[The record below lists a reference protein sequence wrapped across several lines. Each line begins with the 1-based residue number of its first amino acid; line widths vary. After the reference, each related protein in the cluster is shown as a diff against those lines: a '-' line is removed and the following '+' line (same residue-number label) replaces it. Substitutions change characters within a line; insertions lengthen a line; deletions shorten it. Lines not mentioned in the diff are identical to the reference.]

1 LNNDIKNII
10 EALIFASEEQIT
22 SKQIKDILNTFS
34 IKTDANKIEQAVET
48 LNKEYNESANAYEII
63 KVAGGY
69 QFATRKE
76 FGIYVGKL
84 FDEKARK
91 KLSQS
96 SIETLAIIAYK
107 QPITRSE
114 IEFIRGV
121 NVDYIV
127 NSLLER
133 DLISISGRAE
143 TPGRPILYGT
153 TEAFLKV
160 LGLNSLEDLP
170 KLKEINEI
178 LQNEKIEGITEA
190 DIDLFNSVN
199 QNFVPAKTEE
209 QGQAEINFDE
219 NGEIITQE
227 NSTESEIEVTSAD
240 VAELAEAMDINP
252 EIASQINIDDLEIKS
267 TIEIDKAIENL
278 KENIQELIQ
287 DNSENNND
295 AENTN
300 KDNEEDRS

>member
-1 LNNDIKNII
+1 MVNNDIKNII
-10 EALIFASEEQIT
+10 ESLIFASEEQIS
-22 SKQIKDILNTFS
+22 SKQIREILSSFS
-34 IKTDANKIEQAVET
+34 IKTDVNKIEQAVDK
-48 LNKEYNESANAYEII
+48 LNEEYNESGNSFEII
-63 KVAGGY
+63 KIAGGF

-76 FGIYVGKL
+76 YGVYVGKL
-84 FDEKARK
+84 FDEKQRK

-107 QPITRSE
+107 QPITRNE

-133 DLISISGRAE
+133 DLVCITGRAE

-153 TEAFLKV
+153 TDTFLKV
-160 LGLNSLEDLP
+160 LGLNSLIDLP

-199 QNFVPAKTEE
+199 QNFIPKTEE
-209 QGQAEINFDE
+209 QSETQQEINFDD
-219 NGEIITQE
+219 NGNPIALEE
-227 NSTESEIEVTSAD
+227 TESVSIEGTIEGNEIPAI
-240 VAELAEAMDINP
+240 DIN
-252 EIASQINIDDLEIKS
+252 EFDIKS
-267 TIEIDKAIENL
+267 TIEVDKNL
-278 KENIQELIQ
+278 
-287 DNSENNND
+287 
-295 AENTN
+295 
-300 KDNEEDRS
+300 EEDKETD

>member
-1 LNNDIKNII
+1 MVNNDIKNII
-10 EALIFASEEQIT
+10 ESLIFASEEQIT
-22 SKQIKDILNTFS
+22 AKQIREILSSFS
-34 IKTDANKIEQAVET
+34 IKTDVNKIDQIVNA
-48 LNKEYNESANAYEII
+48 LNEEYNTSASSFEII

-84 FDEKARK
+84 FDEKQRK

-96 SIETLAIIAYK
+96 SIETLAIVAYK

-133 DLISISGRAE
+133 DLVCITGRAE

-153 TEAFLKV
+153 TDTFLKI
-160 LGLNSLEDLP
+160 LGLNSISDLP

-199 QNFVPAKTEE
+199 QEFIPNKIEE
-209 QGQAEINFDE
+209 AGEKQEQIDFNEDE
-219 NGEIITQE
+219 NTAI
-227 NSTESEIEVTSAD
+227 ESSNDEVNTSD
-240 VAELAEAMDINP
+240 DLVEDPGTP
-252 EIASQINIDDLEIKS
+252 EIPDINIDELDIKS
-267 TIEIDKAIENL
+267 TIEIDKNL
-278 KENIQELIQ
+278 EKDKES
-287 DNSENNND
+287 D
-295 AENTN
+295 
-300 KDNEEDRS
+300 

>member
-1 LNNDIKNII
+1 LVNNDIKNII
-10 EALIFASEEQIT
+10 ESLIFASEEQIS
-22 SKQIKDILNTFS
+22 SKQIREILTSFS
-34 IKTDANKIEQAVET
+34 IKTDVNKIEQAVDK
-48 LNKEYNESANAYEII
+48 LNEEYNESGSSFEII
-63 KVAGGY
+63 KIAGGF

-76 FGIYVGKL
+76 YGVYVGKL
-84 FDEKARK
+84 FDEKQRK

-107 QPITRSE
+107 QPITRNE

-133 DLISISGRAE
+133 DLVCITGRAE

-153 TEAFLKV
+153 TDTFLKV
-160 LGLNSLEDLP
+160 LGLNSLADLP

-199 QNFVPAKTEE
+199 QNFIPKTDE
-209 QGQAEINFDE
+209 QPETQNETQQEINFDE
-219 NGEIITQE
+219 NGNAIVPEETE
-227 NSTESEIEVTSAD
+227 NVSIEGVIEENEMPD
-240 VAELAEAMDINP
+240 IDIN
-252 EIASQINIDDLEIKS
+252 ELEIKS
-267 TIEIDKAIENL
+267 TIELDKNL
-278 KENIQELIQ
+278 DEDKET
-287 DNSENNND
+287 D
-295 AENTN
+295 
-300 KDNEEDRS
+300 

>member
-1 LNNDIKNII
+1 MVNNDIKNII
-10 EALIFASEEQIT
+10 ESLIFASEEQI
-22 SKQIKDILNTFS
+22 SAKQIREILSSFS
-34 IKTDANKIEQAVET
+34 IKTDVNKIDQSVDA
-48 LNKEYNESANAYEII
+48 LNEEYNTSGNSFEII

-76 FGIYVGKL
+76 YGVYVGKL
-84 FDEKARK
+84 FDEKQRK

-133 DLISISGRAE
+133 DLICITGRAE

-153 TEAFLKV
+153 TDTFLKI
-160 LGLNSLEDLP
+160 LGLNSTGDLP

-199 QNFVPAKTEE
+199 QNFIPPNAEQTGEVQEE
-209 QGQAEINFDE
+209 IKFDE
-219 NGEIITQE
+219 DGNAIESGEELVID
-227 NSTESEIEVTSAD
+227 SEA
-240 VAELAEAMDINP
+240 P
-252 EIASQINIDDLEIKS
+252 EITSDEILEINIDELEIRS
-267 TIEIDKAIENL
+267 TIEIDKNL
-278 KENIQELIQ
+278 
-287 DNSENNND
+287 
-295 AENTN
+295 
-300 KDNEEDRS
+300 EEDKESD

>member
-1 LNNDIKNII
+1 MVNNDIKNII
-10 EALIFASEEQIT
+10 ESLIFASEEQI
-22 SKQIKDILNTFS
+22 SAKQIREILSSFS
-34 IKTDANKIEQAVET
+34 IKTDVNKIDQSVDA
-48 LNKEYNESANAYEII
+48 LNEEYNTSGNSYEII

-76 FGIYVGKL
+76 YGVYVGKL
-84 FDEKARK
+84 FDEKQRK

-133 DLISISGRAE
+133 DLICITGRAE
-143 TPGRPILYGT
+143 TPGRAILYGT
-153 TEAFLKV
+153 TDTFLKI
-160 LGLNSLEDLP
+160 LGLNSTGDLP

-199 QNFVPAKTEE
+199 QEFIPPNAEQSGEIQEE
-209 QGQAEINFDE
+209 MKFDE
-219 NGEIITQE
+219 DGNAIKNE
-227 NSTESEIEVTSAD
+227 NPAEGNDELVEDPDAPEMTSD
-240 VAELAEAMDINP
+240 DIP
-252 EIASQINIDDLEIKS
+252 EINIDELEIKS
-267 TIEIDKAIENL
+267 TIEIDKNLEND
-278 KENIQELIQ
+278 KES
-287 DNSENNND
+287 D
-295 AENTN
+295 
-300 KDNEEDRS
+300 

>member
-1 LNNDIKNII
+1 LVNNDIKNII
-10 EALIFASEEQIT
+10 ESLIFASEEQIT
-22 SKQIKDILNTFS
+22 AKQIREILSSFS
-34 IKTDANKIEQAVET
+34 IKTDVNKIDQTVNV
-48 LNKEYNESANAYEII
+48 LNEEYNNSASSFEII
-63 KVAGGY
+63 RVAGGY

-84 FDEKARK
+84 FDEKQRK

-96 SIETLAIIAYK
+96 SIETLAIVAYK

-133 DLISISGRAE
+133 DLVCITGRAE

-153 TEAFLKV
+153 TDTFLKI
-160 LGLNSLEDLP
+160 LGLNSVNDLP

-199 QNFVPAKTEE
+199 QNFIPNKPEE
-209 QGQAEINFDE
+209 EVEVQQEIKFDE
-219 NGEIITQE
+219 DGN
-227 NSTESEIEVTSAD
+227 EIEYENPIEGTD
-240 VAELAEAMDINP
+240 ELVEDSDAP
-252 EIASQINIDDLEIKS
+252 EITSDDIPEINIDALEIKS
-267 TIEIDKAIENL
+267 TIEIDKNLEND
-278 KENIQELIQ
+278 KES
-287 DNSENNND
+287 D
-295 AENTN
+295 
-300 KDNEEDRS
+300 

>member
-1 LNNDIKNII
+1 MVNNDIKNII
-10 EALIFASEEQIT
+10 ESLIFASEEQIT
-22 SKQIKDILNTFS
+22 SKQIREILSTFS
-34 IKTDANKIEQAVET
+34 IKTDVNKIEQAVEV
-48 LNKEYNESANAYEII
+48 LNEEYNTAGSSFEII
-63 KVAGGY
+63 KVAGGF

-96 SIETLAIIAYK
+96 SIETLAIVAYK

-133 DLISISGRAE
+133 DLVCITGRSE
-143 TPGRPILYGT
+143 TPGRAILYGT
-153 TEAFLKV
+153 TDTFLKI
-160 LGLNSLEDLP
+160 LGLNSLTDLP

-199 QNFVPAKTEE
+199 QNFIPNKIEGAEE
-209 QGQAEINFDE
+209 QQEIRFDEDGNALEEISATDELNIDPDAPESNEEINE
-219 NGEIITQE
+219 QI
-227 NSTESEIEVTSAD
+227 
-240 VAELAEAMDINP
+240 MP
-252 EIASQINIDDLEIKS
+252 EINIDEIRS
-267 TIEIDKAIENL
+267 TIELDKNL
-278 KENIQELIQ
+278 
-287 DNSENNND
+287 
-295 AENTN
+295 
-300 KDNEEDRS
+300 EEDKESD

>member
-1 LNNDIKNII
+1 MINNDIKNII
-10 EALIFASEEQIT
+10 ESLIFASEEQIPA
-22 SKQIKDILNTFS
+22 KQIREILSSFS
-34 IKTDANKIEQAVET
+34 IKTDVNKIDQTVDV
-48 LNKEYNESANAYEII
+48 LNEEYNQSGNSFEII
-63 KVAGGY
+63 RVAGGY

-84 FDEKARK
+84 FDEKQRK

-96 SIETLAIIAYK
+96 SIETLAIVAYK
-107 QPITRSE
+107 QPITRNE

-133 DLISISGRAE
+133 DLVCITGRAE

-153 TEAFLKV
+153 TDTFLKI
-160 LGLNSLEDLP
+160 LGLNSVSDLP

-199 QNFVPAKTEE
+199 QNFVPNKIEE
-209 QGQAEINFDE
+209 TGEAQQEIKFDEEGNEISNEPEINSKTDSD
-219 NGEIITQE
+219 ID
-227 NSTESEIEVTSAD
+227 SE
-240 VAELAEAMDINP
+240 
-252 EIASQINIDDLEIKS
+252 INIDELEIKS
-267 TIEIDKAIENL
+267 TIEIDKNLEND
-278 KENIQELIQ
+278 KES
-287 DNSENNND
+287 D
-295 AENTN
+295 
-300 KDNEEDRS
+300 

>member
-1 LNNDIKNII
+1 MVNNDIKNII
-10 EALIFASEEQIT
+10 ESLIFASEEQIT
-22 SKQIKDILNTFS
+22 AKQIREILSSFS
-34 IKTDANKIEQAVET
+34 IKTDVNKIDQTVNV
-48 LNKEYNESANAYEII
+48 LNEEYNNSASSFEII
-63 KVAGGY
+63 RVAGGY

-84 FDEKARK
+84 FDEKQRK

-96 SIETLAIIAYK
+96 SIETLAIVAYK

-133 DLISISGRAE
+133 DLVCITGRAE

-153 TEAFLKV
+153 TDTFLKI
-160 LGLNSLEDLP
+160 LGLNSVSDLP

-199 QNFVPAKTEE
+199 QEFIPNKIETTGEQQEE
-209 QGQAEINFDE
+209 MEFAEDTNANEEVNSSDE
-219 NGEIITQE
+219 LVEDPNT
-227 NSTESEIEVTSAD
+227 
-240 VAELAEAMDINP
+240 P
-252 EIASQINIDDLEIKS
+252 EINIDELDIKS
-267 TIEIDKAIENL
+267 TIEIDKNL
-278 KENIQELIQ
+278 DEDKES
-287 DNSENNND
+287 D
-295 AENTN
+295 
-300 KDNEEDRS
+300 

>member
-1 LNNDIKNII
+1 MVNNDIKNII
-10 EALIFASEEQIT
+10 ESLIFASEEQIT
-22 SKQIKDILNTFS
+22 AKQIREILSSFS
-34 IKTDANKIEQAVET
+34 IKTDVNKIDQIVNA
-48 LNKEYNESANAYEII
+48 LNEEYNTSASSFEII

-84 FDEKARK
+84 FDEKQRK

-96 SIETLAIIAYK
+96 SIETLAIVAYK

-133 DLISISGRAE
+133 DLVCITGRAE

-153 TEAFLKV
+153 TDTFLKI
-160 LGLNSLEDLP
+160 LGLNSISDLP

-199 QNFVPAKTEE
+199 QEFIPNKIEE
-209 QGQAEINFDE
+209 AGEKQEQIDYNEDE
-219 NGEIITQE
+219 NTAI
-227 NSTESEIEVTSAD
+227 ESSNDEVNTSD
-240 VAELAEAMDINP
+240 DLVEDPGTP
-252 EIASQINIDDLEIKS
+252 EIPDINIDELDIKS
-267 TIEIDKAIENL
+267 TIEIDKNL
-278 KENIQELIQ
+278 EKDKES
-287 DNSENNND
+287 D
-295 AENTN
+295 
-300 KDNEEDRS
+300 

>member
-1 LNNDIKNII
+1 MVNNDIKNII
-10 EALIFASEEQIT
+10 ESLIFASEEQIPA
-22 SKQIKDILNTFS
+22 KQIREILSSFS
-34 IKTDANKIEQAVET
+34 IKTDVNKIEQAVDA
-48 LNKEYNESANAYEII
+48 LNEEYNQSGSSFEII

-84 FDEKARK
+84 FDEKQRK

-133 DLISISGRAE
+133 DLICITGRAE

-153 TEAFLKV
+153 TDTFLKV
-160 LGLNSLEDLP
+160 LGLNSVSDLP

-199 QNFVPAKTEE
+199 QNFIPANAEQTGEGQEE
-209 QGQAEINFDE
+209 IKFDE
-219 NGEIITQE
+219 DGNKIESGDELVVDPEAPVIESDEI
-227 NSTESEIEVTSAD
+227 
-240 VAELAEAMDINP
+240 P
-252 EIASQINIDDLEIKS
+252 EINIDELDIKS
-267 TIEIDKAIENL
+267 TIEIDKNL
-278 KENIQELIQ
+278 
-287 DNSENNND
+287 
-295 AENTN
+295 
-300 KDNEEDRS
+300 EEDKESD

>member
-1 LNNDIKNII
+1 LVNNDIKNII
-10 EALIFASEEQIT
+10 ESLIFASEEQI
-22 SKQIKDILNTFS
+22 SAKQIREILSSFS
-34 IKTDANKIEQAVET
+34 IKTDVNKIDQSVDA
-48 LNKEYNESANAYEII
+48 LNEEYNQSGNSYEII

-76 FGIYVGKL
+76 YGVYVGKL
-84 FDEKARK
+84 FDEKQRK

-133 DLISISGRAE
+133 DMISITGRAE

-153 TEAFLKV
+153 TDTFLKI
-160 LGLNSLEDLP
+160 LGLNSVSDLP

-199 QNFVPAKTEE
+199 QNFIPANAEALGEVQEEMKFDEDGNAIEE
-209 QGQAEINFDE
+209 QNTSERNDE
-219 NGEIITQE
+219 VVEDPD
-227 NSTESEIEVTSAD
+227 A
-240 VAELAEAMDINP
+240 P
-252 EIASQINIDDLEIKS
+252 EITADDIPDINIDELEIRS
-267 TIEIDKAIENL
+267 TIEIDKNL
-278 KENIQELIQ
+278 
-287 DNSENNND
+287 
-295 AENTN
+295 
-300 KDNEEDRS
+300 EEDKESD

>member
-1 LNNDIKNII
+1 MVNNDIKNII
-10 EALIFASEEQIT
+10 ESLIFASEEQI
-22 SKQIKDILNTFS
+22 SAKQIREILSSFS
-34 IKTDANKIEQAVET
+34 IKTDANKIEQAVDK
-48 LNKEYNESANAYEII
+48 LNEEYNEAGSSFEII
-63 KVAGGY
+63 KIAGGY

-76 FGIYVGKL
+76 YGVYVGKL
-84 FDEKARK
+84 FDEKQRK

-107 QPITRSE
+107 QPITRNE

-133 DLISISGRAE
+133 DLVCITGRAE

-153 TEAFLKV
+153 TDTFLKV
-160 LGLNSLEDLP
+160 LGLNSLTDLP

-199 QNFVPAKTEE
+199 QSFVPKTDE
-209 QGQAEINFDE
+209 QPETQQEINFDE
-219 NGEIITQE
+219 NGNAIVPEETEVITE
-227 NSTESEIEVTSAD
+227 ESEMEVTEIPD
-240 VAELAEAMDINP
+240 IDIN
-252 EIASQINIDDLEIKS
+252 ELEIKS
-267 TIEIDKAIENL
+267 TIEIDKNL
-278 KENIQELIQ
+278 
-287 DNSENNND
+287 
-295 AENTN
+295 
-300 KDNEEDRS
+300 EEDKDTD

>member
-1 LNNDIKNII
+1 MVNNDIKNII
-10 EALIFASEEQIT
+10 ESLIFASEEQI
-22 SKQIKDILNTFS
+22 SAKQIREILSSFS
-34 IKTDANKIEQAVET
+34 IKTDANKIEQAVDK
-48 LNKEYNESANAYEII
+48 LNEEYNEAGSSFEII
-63 KVAGGY
+63 KIAGGY

-76 FGIYVGKL
+76 YGVYVGKL
-84 FDEKARK
+84 FDEKQRK

-107 QPITRSE
+107 QPITRNE

-133 DLISISGRAE
+133 DLVCITGRAE

-153 TEAFLKV
+153 TDTFLKV
-160 LGLNSLEDLP
+160 LGLNSLADLP

-199 QNFVPAKTEE
+199 QSFVPKTDE
-209 QGQAEINFDE
+209 QPETQQEINFDE
-219 NGEIITQE
+219 NGNAIVPEETDIVNEEKDTVNDDTEMQVTEIPDI
-227 NSTESEIEVTSAD
+227 
-240 VAELAEAMDINP
+240 DIN
-252 EIASQINIDDLEIKS
+252 ELDIKS
-267 TIEIDKAIENL
+267 TIEIDKNL
-278 KENIQELIQ
+278 
-287 DNSENNND
+287 
-295 AENTN
+295 
-300 KDNEEDRS
+300 EEDKDTD

>member
-1 LNNDIKNII
+1 MVNNDIKNII
-10 EALIFASEEQIT
+10 ESLVFASEEQIT
-22 SKQIKDILNTFS
+22 AKQIRDILSSFS
-34 IKTDANKIEQAVET
+34 IKTDANKIEQAVDL
-48 LNKEYNESANAYEII
+48 LNEEYNNSGSAFEII

-76 FGIYVGKL
+76 FGLYVGKL
-84 FDEKARK
+84 FDEKQRK

-133 DLISISGRAE
+133 DLIAITGRAE

-153 TEAFLKV
+153 TDTFLKI
-160 LGLNSLEDLP
+160 LGLNSVSDLP

-199 QNFVPAKTEE
+199 QNFIPNKTEGTGE
-209 QGQAEINFDE
+209 QQEQIEFTEDMNAEAQIKSSDE
-219 NGEIITQE
+219 L
-227 NSTESEIEVTSAD
+227 IEDPNTAD
-240 VAELAEAMDINP
+240 VSNINIAELD
-252 EIASQINIDDLEIKS
+252 IKS
-267 TIEIDKAIENL
+267 TIEIDKNL
-278 KENIQELIQ
+278 
-287 DNSENNND
+287 
-295 AENTN
+295 
-300 KDNEEDRS
+300 EEDKESD

>member
-1 LNNDIKNII
+1 VNNDIKNII
-10 EALIFASEEQIT
+10 ESLIFASEEQIT
-22 SKQIKDILNTFS
+22 PKQIREILQTFS
-34 IKTDANKIEQAVET
+34 IKTDVNKIDQMVNT
-48 LNKEYNESANAYEII
+48 LNEEYNTSASAFEII
-63 KVAGGY
+63 RVAGGY

-84 FDEKARK
+84 FDEKQRK

-107 QPITRSE
+107 QPITRNE

-133 DLISISGRAE
+133 DLVCITGRAE

-153 TEAFLKV
+153 TDTFLKV
-160 LGLNSLEDLP
+160 LGLNSVTDLP

-199 QNFVPAKTEE
+199 QTFVPNKIEGAEE
-209 QGQAEINFDE
+209 KQEEIKFNEDLQAAEEINSSDE
-219 NGEIITQE
+219 L
-227 NSTESEIEVTSAD
+227 VVD
-240 VAELAEAMDINP
+240 PEAP
-252 EIASQINIDDLEIKS
+252 EININDLDIKS
-267 TIEIDKAIENL
+267 TIELDKSLDDE
-278 KENIQELIQ
+278 
-287 DNSENNND
+287 
-295 AENTN
+295 
-300 KDNEEDRS
+300 KDSD